1 MHVFNFFY
9 SFVCFIYLFWK
20 IYLRL
25 MLTFNLHELMLDFRY
40 AWEWHIYIFF
50 NSIILSFIFNDMI
63 FPLIF
68 IFYFS
73 CMNLVAMHWRIY
85 GKGYYDFGEL
95 WFMCSFEVYKWL
107 VLRLQLVLPLPYH
120 IKASFGLFLWL
131 FFLCTHGPHM
141 GWN

>member
-1 MHVFNFFY
+1 MHE
-9 SFVCFIYLFWK
+9 SG
-20 IYLRL
+20 
-25 MLTFNLHELMLDFRY
+25 
-40 AWEWHIYIFF
+40 IYIFFF

-95 WFMCSFEVYKWL
+95 
-107 VLRLQLVLPLPYH
+107 
-120 IKASFGLFLWL
+120 
-131 FFLCTHGPHM
+131 
-141 GWN
+141 